1 MEARKEKEAI
11 QGTRYPNSKTT
22 ENLFYERGWK
32 VGCIL
37 SVEDNYSNTERRRSV
52 I

>member
-37 SVEDNYSNTERRRSV
+37 SVEDIFIRILKEGGQ
-52 I
+52 